1 MGKPYYELHAD
12 LEPFA
17 SSHSEA
23 KLSDV
28 EDFLALLNSGAKE
41 RDCQKFI
48 EAHPAL
54 MAAYGRSGHGEW
66 VIPQKRLGSEFVPDF
81 VHGHAHS
88 GGYQWSLFELE
99 CPSDMPF
106 NRNGTFSTP
115 LREAID
121 QIEHWRNWL
130 ESNLDY
136 ARRSRSQH
144 GLALFDISP
153 RSSAYIIIGRRT
165 EFPAHYNRLR
175 EQLRFD
181 KHIEVMSYD
190 RFLEAP
196 RRQAEFWDRDG
207 GLAIVGSDGSIR
219 FSFDPEDERL

>member
-1 MGKPYYELHAD
+1 MGKPYYELHGD

-17 SSHSEA
+17 SSHSDA
-23 KLSDV
+23 KLIDI
-28 EDFLALLNSGAKE
+28 EQFFGLLASGAKE

-48 EAHPAL
+48 EEHPAL
-54 MAAYGRSGHGEW
+54 IAAYGRSGHGEW
-66 VIPQKRLGSEFVPDF
+66 VIPQKRLGSEFIPDF

-88 GGYQWSLFELE
+88 GGYQWALWELE
-99 CPSDMPF
+99 CPSDVPF
-106 NRNGTFSTP
+106 NRDGTFSRS

-121 QIEHWRNWL
+121 QIERWRGWL

-136 ARRSRSQH
+136 ARRPRSQN

-153 RSSAYIIIGRRT
+153 RASAIIVIGRRT
-165 EFPAHYNRLR
+165 QFPPHYNRLR

-190 RFLEAP
+190 RFIEAP
-196 RRQAEFWDRDG
+196 KHQAEFWDRDG
-207 GLAIVGSDGSIR
+207 GLTVVPLDGSGR
-219 FSFDPEDERL
+219 VSFDPADENL